1 MQPMIR
7 VTGQKKSISASESPD
22 FFQINA
28 IIMFRVTGV
37 TGGGD
42 EMCFNEYLFGI
53 FESS

>member
-7 VTGQKKSISASESPD
+7 VTGQKKINQCLPPDSESPD

-37 TGGGD
+37 TGGGR
-42 EMCFNEYLFGI
+42 
-53 FESS
+53 